1 MAGLDLFDV
10 SRGGG
15 IEPATAVHLDHALRG
30 VGACYV
36 RDDTLRRS
44 LLDRLEQVTTEFFRR
59 PPGGK
64 LTLAARGEAKLG
76 YRPSGSASY
85 AAADGSVASGRD
97 ACELFKVGR
106 DPIDDE
112 PVGWAAE
119 APAMR
124 TVWREAYTALAA
136 TAMAVGEAL
145 VVAAGPAD
153 PGVRG
158 WLERQASNLAA
169 NWYSGGRAGEAEAET
184 GGLRGAH
191 TDFGPFTL
199 LHHPPGTGGLEVE
212 IDGSWVAV
220 PPVDGALVLLLGDL
234 MAHTTGG
241 RWRAPRHRVVAPP
254 GDRERLSVVFFVF
267 PDPASPVARP
277 DGGGATT
284 AGRFVAERWDRIYA

>member
-1 MAGLDLFDV
+1 MARLDLFEIGG
-10 SRGGG
+10 GGG

-36 RDDTLRRS
+36 RDAALPRA
-44 LLDRLEQVTTEFFRR
+44 LLGRFEQVTAEFFRR
-59 PPGGK
+59 PLGGK
-64 LTLAARGEAKLG
+64 LRLAAQGEAKLG
-76 YRPSGSASY
+76 YRPPGSASY
-85 AAADGSVASGRD
+85 AAADGSAVSGRD

-106 DPIDDE
+106 DPGRDE
-112 PVGWAAE
+112 PAGWAAE

-124 TVWREAYTALAA
+124 DVWRETYGALAA
-136 TAMAVGEAL
+136 TAVAVGDAL
-145 VVAAGPAD
+145 AVAAGPAD

-158 WLERQASNLAA
+158 WVAGQTSNLAT
-169 NWYSGGRAGEAEAET
+169 NWYPGGQAGDAEPEE

-199 LHHPPGTGGLEVE
+199 LHHPPGTGGLEVDV
-212 IDGSWVAV
+212 DGSWVAV
-220 PPVDGALVLLLGDL
+220 PPIDGALVLLLGDL

-254 GDRERLSVVFFVF
+254 GDGERLSVVFFVF